1 MTIHF
6 GDSTSIATAT
16 GLGAG
21 ILQVKQ
27 TLRTNTFSESVAEA
41 GESSRILDVSITPSS
56 SSNKILVI
64 VTAHMALNTTHG
76 RCFSIKRGST
86 SICIGDAASNRN
98 RRTGSGSASNS
109 SSSSPVT
116 MMFLDDPQTTSA
128 LTYGI
133 TLSHNENGT
142 LTTFLNRTDND
153 NDQTN
158 ISRFAS
164 TCTVMEI
171 DSGIL

>member
-21 ILQVKQ
+21 ILLVKQ
-27 TLRTNTFSESVAEA
+27 TVRTSTFTQSV
-41 GESSRILDVSITPSS
+41 GQGNESSVLCGVNITPSS
-56 SSNKILVI
+56 SSNKILVM
-64 VTAHMALNTTHG
+64 VTAEMALNTTHG
-76 RCFSIKRGST
+76 RCFTLKRDST
-86 SICIGDAASNRN
+86 SICIGDADGSRS
-98 RRTGSGSASNS
+98 RRTSGSSSTNS
-109 SSSSPVT
+109 SSPSPIVMT
-116 MMFLDDPQTTSA
+116 FLDDPQTTSA
-128 LTYGI
+128 LTYGF

-142 LTTFLNRTDND
+142 LTVKLNMTDSD
-153 NDQTN
+153 TN
-158 ISRFAS
+158 GSHIARFAS